1 MTNPHPFRF
10 AVQTSRASSAKEWIE
25 TARRVEDTGYSAL
38 VLSDHYLGSGT
49 TANGAQ
55 VLAAVPAIAAAAAV
69 TTTLRVGTRVFGIDF
84 HHPAVL
90 AKEAA
95 TLDLLSDGRL
105 ELGLGAGWTADEY
118 DMLGIPFDA
127 ASVRVKR
134 LEEVISFF
142 KAYFSGDELNV
153 SGPSVSVH
161 GFIGSPE
168 CRQRPWPRL
177 MIGGGAQRVLT
188 LAGREA
194 DVVSLNFDNRSGM
207 GAAGVLT
214 STAERMDEKIGWVRD
229 GAGARIDDIELEIGA
244 YFVAVTDDGD
254 GVAAQMGKNFGLG
267 AADMRD
273 HPNAFIG
280 TVDEICESM
289 QARRERWGL
298 SYVTIPDP
306 YTAQLTPVVERLTGK

>member
-1 MTNPHPFRF
+1 MTTRPFRF
-10 AVQTSRASSAKEWIE
+10 AVQTSRASSAKEWTD
-25 TARRVEDTGYSAL
+25 TARRVEDAGYSAL

-49 TANGAQ
+49 KANGAQ
-55 VLAAVPAIAAAAAV
+55 DLAAVPAIAAAAAV
-69 TTTLRVGTRVFGIDF
+69 TSTLRVGARVFGIDF

-105 ELGLGAGWTADEY
+105 ELGLGAGWTGDEY
-118 DMLGIPFDA
+118 EMLGIPFDPA
-127 ASVRVKR
+127 GTRVER
-134 LEEVISFF
+134 LQEVVEFF
-142 KAYFSGDELNV
+142 KAFFSGEELKV
-153 SGPSVSVH
+153 SGRSVSVH
-161 GFIGSPE
+161 GFAGSPAAV
-168 CRQRPWPRL
+168 QRPWPRL

-214 STAERMDEKIGWVRD
+214 STAQRMDDKIRWVRD
-229 GAGARIDDIELEIGA
+229 GAGERIDDIELEVGA

-254 GVAAQMGKNFGLG
+254 ARAAEMGKNIGL
-267 AADMRD
+267 DTTEMRN

-280 TVDEICESM
+280 TVDEICEQM
-289 QARRERWGL
+289 ETRRQRWGI

-306 YTAQLTPVVERLTGK
+306 YTAQLTPVVERLTGH